1 MGTLNMKELAVLVSV
16 VACAAAQN
24 VVCGKGDSTNKEVTV
39 EEKKSYTFKTQTGKK
54 YKGNT
59 ERTVKY
65 KMGDSCAKMSFVCAK
80 GNINNRDKKKC
91 MKGDKLTVTANGKS
105 KAYCGKLV
113 KKRAPKVSSSG
124 DMSVVFTS
132 DKKKHSSGAV
142 CKVKC
147 TEASDSGTVS
157 PSTTNSPSP
166 TASPSLCQ
174 CGLAN
179 RKKKI
184 VGGLE
189 TEINEYP
196 WQVGIVEKGQT
207 TVFCGGSVI
216 SDRWLLT
223 AAHCVQY
230 DNSGTVEVL
239 LGEHDYTTTTES
251 NMTRAGVER
260 IVNHPDY
267 DRITSNYDFSLI
279 KLADPV
285 DFSLHPHIRPVCL
298 PESGE
303 GDHAGV
309 VATVT
314 GWGTTS
320 LGGLTSEALLEVDV
334 NVMTND
340 ECRSKYSYEPLAVIT
355 DQMLCAMVDG
365 GGKDACQGDSGGPL
379 VTSGD
384 GSGVT
389 AGQNYEL
396 IGVVSWG
403 DGCAGPSSPGVYS
416 RVASQ
421 LAWITETTSSGW
433 S

>member
-1 MGTLNMKELAVLVSV
+1 MGTLSMKVLVVLVSV
-16 VACAAAQN
+16 VACASAQN
-24 VVCGKGDSTNKEVTV
+24 VVCGKGSSTNKEVTV
-39 EEKKSYTFKTQTGKK
+39 EDKKTYTFKTQKGKK
-54 YKGNT
+54 YPGNT
-59 ERTVKY
+59 ECTVKY
-65 KMGDSCAKMSFVCAK
+65 KMGDSCAKMSFVCNK
-80 GNINNRDKKKC
+80 FNTNNKDKKKC
-91 MKGDKLTVTANGKS
+91 TKGDKLTVTANGKP
-105 KAYCGKLV
+105 KAYCKT
-113 KKRAPKVSSSG
+113 KKPKVSSTG
-124 DMSVVFTS
+124 DISVVFTS
-132 DKKKHSSGAV
+132 DKKKSGSGAI

-147 TEASDSGTVS
+147 TEAVESGTVS
-157 PSTTNSPSP
+157 PSPTT
-166 TASPSLCQ
+166 SPSLCQ

-179 RKKKI
+179 RKKRI
-184 VGGLE
+184 VGGQE

-207 TVFCGGSVI
+207 TVFCGGSLI

-251 NMTRAGVER
+251 NMTRAGVEM
-260 IVNHPDY
+260 IVNHPHY
-267 DRITSNYDFSLI
+267 DKQTSNYDFSLI

-298 PESGE
+298 PEPGV
-303 GDHAGV
+303 GDHTGV

-320 LGGLTSEALLEVDV
+320 LGGPTSETLLEVSV
-334 NVMTND
+334 KVMSNT
-340 ECRSKYSYEPLAVIT
+340 ECRSKYSYQPLAVIT

-365 GGKDACQGDSGGPL
+365 GGKDACQGDSGRPL
-379 VTSGD
+379 VTSG
-384 GSGVT
+384 GT

-403 DGCAGPSSPGVYS
+403 DGCAGPDSPGVYS

-421 LAWITETTSSGW
+421 LAWITETTSPGW
-433 S
+433 STCPRT